1 MMFFTKPEIV
11 LIHPPSLYD
20 FRKITRVPSP
30 ISDLIPS
37 TPIFEM
43 YPIGFTFLGEYL
55 ERNGINARV
64 VNLAQRMLE
73 DTKFDA
79 ARFLSKLNPAAFGI
93 DLHWLTHTQG
103 CLETARL
110 LKELHPETP
119 VILGGYSATFFH
131 RELLDYPQVDFV
143 LRGDSTEEPL
153 RLLMET
159 ILEEGSVDAIP
170 NLTYRS
176 ADGDIVENPLTYCPA
191 SLEYLGNNYR
201 YMIRSAMKFGDWKS
215 LRAFR
220 NWWEYP
226 ITMIMTC
233 RGCTQNCS
241 FCGGA
246 GGALADYCG
255 RENVA
260 FRAPERIAYDVELL
274 SHFTTAPIFLVGD
287 LLQGSKDYALETLEL
302 ISHLDPPNHI
312 VLELFNP
319 APRDYFD
326 RVASSVEHFNFQMSP
341 ESHDEDIRE
350 SIGKAYSNL
359 DLEKNIGWAL
369 EAGCEKFDIFFMIG
383 LPGQTRESVLMTVDY
398 CGELLRKYGPRVN
411 PSIGPLAPFIDPGC
425 AFYSDPESFGYRII
439 HETIKDFS
447 EASLS
452 PHWRDLLGYETKWM
466 TRQDIVDVTYEALL
480 ALNDIKA
487 KNGLISPEHHS
498 LNDRRIRDTVSL
510 LKMVDDV
517 LELDDPNLQA
527 AELEKVGKESQQLSE
542 QLYLPKEEL
551 MWPVVGS
558 RFKRINILRIL
569 MGWM

>member
-1 MMFFTKPEIV
+1 MFFAKPEIV

-20 FRKITRVPSP
+20 FREITRVPSP

-37 TPIFEM
+37 TPVFEM

-119 VILGGYSATFFH
+119 IILGGYSATFFH
-131 RELLDYPQVDFV
+131 RELLGYPQVDFV

-153 RLLMET
+153 RILMET
-159 ILEEGSVDAIP
+159 ILENGSVDAIP
-170 NLTYRS
+170 NLTYKS
-176 ADGDIVENPLTYCPA
+176 AGGDIVENPLTYCPA

-201 YMIRSAMKFGDWKS
+201 YMIRSAMKYGDWKS

-226 ITMIMTC
+226 ITMILTC

-246 GGALADYCG
+246 SGALSDYCG
-255 RENVA
+255 RKNVA

-350 SIGKAYSNL
+350 SIGKTYSNL
-359 DLEKNIGWAL
+359 DLERNIGWAL

-383 LPGQTRESVLMTVDY
+383 LPGQTRESVLMTVEY

-425 AFYSDPESFGYRII
+425 AFYRDPESFGYRII
-439 HETIKDFS
+439 HETIEDFS

-466 TRQDIVDVTYEALL
+466 TRQDIVEVTYEALL
-480 ALNDIKA
+480 ALNDIKV
-487 KNGLISPEHHS
+487 KNGLISPEHHAM
-498 LNDRRIRDTVSL
+498 NDRRIKDTVSL

-517 LELDDPNLQA
+517 LKLDDPGLQA
-527 AELEKVGKESQQLSE
+527 SELEKVGKESQQLSE

>member
-1 MMFFTKPEIV
+1 MFFAKPEVV
-11 LIHPPSLYD
+11 LMHPPSLYD
-20 FRKITRVPSP
+20 FREITRVPSP

-37 TPIFEM
+37 TPVFEI

-55 ERNGINARV
+55 ERNGINTRV
-64 VNLAQRMLE
+64 INLAQRMLE
-73 DTKFDA
+73 DPKFDVP
-79 ARFLSKLNPAAFGI
+79 RFLSRLNPAAFGI
-93 DLHWLTHTQG
+93 DLHWLTHAQG
-103 CLETARL
+103 SLEIARL

-119 VILGGYSATFFH
+119 IIMGGYSATFFH
-131 RELLDYPQVDFV
+131 RELLEYPQVDFV

-153 RLLMET
+153 RILMEA
-159 ILEEGSVDAIP
+159 ILENRPVDAIP
-170 NLTYRS
+170 NLTYRNP
-176 ADGDIVENPLTYCPA
+176 DGGMVEHPLTYSPA
-191 SLEYLGNNYR
+191 SLEYLGNNYK
-201 YMIRSAMKFGDWKS
+201 YMIRSAVKYGDWKS

-226 ITMIMTC
+226 ITMILTC

-246 GGALADYCG
+246 GGALYDYCG
-255 RENVA
+255 RENIA
-260 FRAPERIAYDVELL
+260 YRAPEKIAYDVELL

-287 LLQGSKDYALETLEL
+287 LLQGSKDFALETLEL

-350 SIGKAYSNL
+350 SIGKPYTNA
-359 DLEKNIGWAL
+359 DLERNIGWSL
-369 EAGCEKFDIFFMIG
+369 EAGCEKFDVFFMIG
-383 LPGQTRESVLMTVDY
+383 LPGQTRESVLETVDY

-425 AFYSDPESFGYRII
+425 AFHSDPESNGYRII
-439 HETIKDFS
+439 HKTLKEFS

-452 PHWRDLLGYETKWM
+452 PHWRDLLGYETKWL
-466 TRQDIVDVTYEALL
+466 TRQNIVDVTYEALL

-487 KNGLISPEHHS
+487 KNGLISPEHHAM
-498 LNDRRIRDTVSL
+498 NDRRIRDTVSL

-517 LELDDPNLQA
+517 LELDDPGLQA
-527 AELEKVGKESQQLSE
+527 AELEKVSTESKQLAE
-542 QLYLPKEEL
+542 KLYLPKEEL

-558 RFKRINILRIL
+558 RFKRINIFRIL